1 MCPPNGWFEFAAHDF
16 QMRYPY
22 RFTMS
27 LTTSPTHRALGT
39 QSLPVAADLL
49 ARHLGITASE
59 ANARLRA
66 VADNIGISG
75 TELAEL
81 VLYRD
86 ILADGKHTR
95 R

>member
-1 MCPPNGWFEFAAHDF
+1 
-16 QMRYPY
+16 
-22 RFTMS
+22 MS
-27 LTTSPTHRALGT
+27 LTTSPSHRALGA

-59 ANARLRA
+59 ARSRLRA

-81 VLYRD
+81 ILYRD
-86 ILADGKHTR
+86 ILAPGRHTKV
-95 R
+95 